1 MPNVLCRGM
10 VIGRGIISTLGP
22 VAQPGLLFHDSL
34 SAGVI
39 EHLAFNQGVAG
50 SNPVRPVDVFM
61 IRDSRHETCNKVIF
75 QVPDLKSQIS
85 FGVMS

>member
-1 MPNVLCRGM
+1 
-10 VIGRGIISTLGP
+10 
-22 VAQPGLLFHDSL
+22 
-34 SAGVI
+34 
-39 EHLAFNQGVAG
+39 
-50 SNPVRPVDVFM
+50 M